1 MKNIYFRRFN
11 LRLLK
16 REVIEFMTRKVMKN
30 YAEWAGSKTHCSID
44 LVPYNGNSI
53 DRKSVV

>member
-16 REVIEFMTRKVMKN
+16 RESIIEFMTRKEMEH
-30 YAEWAGSKTHCSID
+30 YAEWAGSKPRCQ
-44 LVPYNGNSI
+44 
-53 DRKSVV
+53 